1 MRWLYSV
8 WICSLA
14 GGLCVVGLCGCA
26 KPASSAL
33 DTQAINIKVN
43 QWSGAVKSTDKKTRL
58 LALNHLGNYST
69 AAPEVF
75 ALVAGALK
83 DPDPDIRREA
93 IRNLWK
99 FDKQENEALAALSQV
114 KDNDADPKIK
124 ADAEKMI
131 KAIQERQAAAPPKK

>member
-14 GGLCVVGLCGCA
+14 GGLCIVGLCGCA
-26 KPASSAL
+26 RQAAEAL
-33 DTQAINIKVN
+33 DTKAAAMKVN
-43 QWSGAVKSTDKKTRL
+43 KWSEAVKSTDKQTRL

-75 ALVAGALK
+75 PLVAAALK
-83 DPDPDIRREA
+83 DPDPEIRRAA

-99 FDKQENEALAALSQV
+99 FDKQEAAAIAALTEV

-124 ADAEKMI
+124 ADAETMI
-131 KAIQERQAAAPPKK
+131 KAIQERQAPAKKQ